1 MSSQDS
7 VRKSDCGC
15 QFCASHVAIKE
26 SFLMWSSS
34 YQVGGWSNLS
44 ISTPD
49 SKFPARYKTVSAARY
64 RALSKPLCIPI
75 LTKFAVYDK
84 LSWMSQ
90 AMFLQKKCHT
100 GISVIQRSPWRQM
113 SSHAEPHIPG
123 RLRRRGIRL
132 CALSRLCRTQRCACP
147 PEQCRRWS

>member
-34 YQVGGWSNLS
+34 YQVGSWSNLS

-49 SKFPARYKTVSAARY
+49 SKFPVRYKTASAARY

-90 AMFLQKKCHT
+90 AMFLQKNVT
-100 GISVIQRSPWRQM
+100 L
-113 SSHAEPHIPG
+113 A
-123 RLRRRGIRL
+123 L
-132 CALSRLCRTQRCACP
+132 ALSRDHLGDRCQVMQSRIFPDACVVGVSG
-147 PEQCRRWS
+147 CAH